1 VCRQKGV
8 DTLVEAFGRVAPTRP
23 DLQLQLVGP
32 VAPDF
37 RPRLDA
43 VLAGLDAATRARIRL
58 APATAHPER
67 VYAAADLA
75 CAPSIGDEAFGLT
88 VLEAM
93 SCGVPVVAT
102 AIGIVPEILGA
113 DDAGLLAAPGD
124 AASLAERLGWW
135 LDRPEQRAAAGAR
148 LRRRA
153 LVAYG
158 PSASV
163 DRYEAILSALRPAA
177 GRGGA
182 TRGA

>member
-1 VCRQKGV
+1 
-8 DTLVEAFGRVAPTRP
+8 
-23 DLQLQLVGP
+23 
-32 VAPDF
+32 
-37 RPRLDA
+37 
-43 VLAGLDAATRARIRL
+43 
-58 APATAHPER
+58 
-67 VYAAADLA
+67 
-75 CAPSIGDEAFGLT
+75 

-153 LVAYG
+153 LEAYG

-163 DRYEAILSALRPAA
+163 ARYEAILSALRPPA

>member
-1 VCRQKGV
+1 
-8 DTLVEAFGRVAPTRP
+8 VEAFGRVAPTRP

-102 AIGIVPEILGA
+102 AIGIVPEIVGA
-113 DDAGLLAAPGD
+113 DAGLLAAPGD

-153 LVAYG
+153 LEAYG

-163 DRYEAILSALRPAA
+163 ARYEAILSALRPAA